1 MVMSMNEKKRNE
13 AQEYLS
19 QIELCDKQINNKLE
33 ELSRLNALA
42 LKVTSSLKQ
51 VAVFGSGSQDKIGDA
66 VSRIVD
72 LQREINEDIDR
83 YCDRK
88 AEARALIEKVKDPDQ
103 FDVLS
108 KRYLL
113 YKSFEQIA
121 CEMGFTYR
129 NVCYIHGRALQ
140 TVTELMKGGEGDG

>member
-1 MVMSMNEKKRNE
+1 MKPMNEKKANE
-13 AQEYLS
+13 AKEYLE
-19 QIELCDKQINNKLE
+19 QIQLCDKKINNKLE

-42 LKVTSSLKQ
+42 YKVTSSLKQ
-51 VAVFGSGSQDKIGDA
+51 VAVFGSGTQDKVGDA

-72 LQREINEDIDR
+72 LQREINDDIDR
-83 YCDRK
+83 YCDKK
-88 AEARALIEKVKDPDQ
+88 AEVRAIIDRVKNPDEL
-103 FDVLS
+103 DVLS

-113 YKSFEQIA
+113 YESLEQIA

-140 TVTELMKGGEGDG
+140 TVAELMKGEG

>member
-1 MVMSMNEKKRNE
+1 MNEKKANE
-13 AQEYLS
+13 AKEFLE
-19 QIELCDKQINNKLE
+19 QIQLCDKKINNKLE

-42 LKVTSSLKQ
+42 YKVTSSLKQ
-51 VAVFGSGSQDKIGDA
+51 VAVFGSGTQDKVGDA

-72 LQREINEDIDR
+72 LQREINEDIDK
-83 YCDRK
+83 YCDKK
-88 AEARALIEKVKDPDQ
+88 AEARALIDQVKNPDEL
-103 FDVLS
+103 DVLS

-113 YKSFEQIA
+113 YESLEQIA

-140 TVTELMKGGEGDG
+140 TVAELMKGEN

>member
-1 MVMSMNEKKRNE
+1 MNEKKANE
-13 AQEYLS
+13 TKEYLE
-19 QIELCDKQINNKLE
+19 QVKLCDTKINNKLE

-42 LKVTSSLKQ
+42 YKVTSSLKQ
-51 VAVFGSGSQDKIGDA
+51 VAVFGSGTQDKVGDA

-72 LQREINEDIDR
+72 LQREINDDIDK
-83 YCDRK
+83 YCDKK
-88 AEARALIEKVKDPDQ
+88 AEVRALIDQVKNPDELE
-103 FDVLS
+103 VLS

-113 YKSFEQIA
+113 YESLEQIA

-140 TVTELMKGGEGDG
+140 TVAELMKGEQI

>member
-1 MVMSMNEKKRNE
+1 MNEKKANE
-13 AQEYLS
+13 AKEYLE
-19 QIELCDKQINNKLE
+19 QIQLCDKKINNKLE

-42 LKVTSSLKQ
+42 YKVTSSLKQ
-51 VAVFGSGSQDKIGDA
+51 VAVFGSGTQDKVGDA

-72 LQREINEDIDR
+72 LQREINDDIDR
-83 YCDRK
+83 YCDKK
-88 AEARALIEKVKDPDQ
+88 AEVRAIIDRVKNPDEL
-103 FDVLS
+103 DVLS

-113 YKSFEQIA
+113 YESLEQIA

-140 TVTELMKGGEGDG
+140 TVAELMKGEG

>member
-1 MVMSMNEKKRNE
+1 MNEKKANE
-13 AQEYLS
+13 AKEYLE
-19 QIELCDKQINNKLE
+19 QIQLCDKKINNKLE

-42 LKVTSSLKQ
+42 YKVTSSLKQ
-51 VAVFGSGSQDKIGDA
+51 VAVFGSGTQDKVGDA

-72 LQREINEDIDR
+72 LQREINDDIDR
-83 YCDRK
+83 YCDKK
-88 AEARALIEKVKDPDQ
+88 AEVRAIIDRVKNPDEL
-103 FDVLS
+103 DVLS

-113 YKSFEQIA
+113 YESLEQIA

-140 TVTELMKGGEGDG
+140 TVAELMKVKTDDN